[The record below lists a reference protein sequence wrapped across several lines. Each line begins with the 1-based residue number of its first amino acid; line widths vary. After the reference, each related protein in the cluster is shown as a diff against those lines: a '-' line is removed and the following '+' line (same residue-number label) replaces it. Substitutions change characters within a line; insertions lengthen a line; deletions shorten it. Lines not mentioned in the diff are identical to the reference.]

1 MNTLS
6 EQFKFFFHDA
16 DAMDNTILHYAD
28 QAAQVRYFIGK
39 QLNVNDEVW
48 NMYIQICKVLDIHID
63 DTVLKEFANVAIS
76 NILPSLIGTYW
87 LDTIMA
93 ALTCDYFYS
102 RFAWLITYLAG
113 QMFMSTLLAFAK
125 AWKHGTNWNDISSAD
140 MRSILNKHTPSN
152 VDVNNAKKVFRKSV
166 RKCIAR

>member
-6 EQFKFFFHDA
+6 DQFKFFFHDA
-16 DAMDNTILHYAD
+16 DAVDNTILHYAG

-39 QLNVNDEVW
+39 QINVNDEVW
-48 NMYIQICKVLDIHID
+48 NMYIQICKVLDINID

-76 NILPSLIGTYW
+76 NILPSLIGTYR

-93 ALTCDYFYS
+93 VLTCDYYYS

-113 QMFMSTLLAFAK
+113 QMFMAMLLAFAK
-125 AWKHGTNWNDISSAD
+125 AWKHGTNWNDISPVD
-140 MRSILNKHTPSN
+140 MRSVLNKHTPSN
-152 VDVNNAKKVFRKSV
+152 MDVKNAKKAFRRSV
-166 RKCIAR
+166 RKHATR